1 MNDFYELK
9 DNLNKIEEKIK
20 VSFENKGLLLLSFV
34 HRSFINENKKI
45 INEHNER
52 LEFLGDVAL
61 NLVVSTYLYNKLGL
75 TAEGKL
81 SHIRSNLVDG
91 ASCAR
96 YYKILE
102 LDPHVLL
109 SKGEKEAHRGKTTIF
124 ADAFEALI
132 GAIYLDRGFLIC
144 SHFIIDHFSKIFEK
158 MCSSPEIDYKGK
170 LQEYSQKKYHTPPE
184 YRVLKE
190 KGPEH
195 QKTFDIV
202 VIIDGKEMGYGSA
215 SSKKLAEIKAAENA
229 YNTLNLKSFDGRNG

>member
-20 VSFENKGLLLLSFV
+20 ISFENKDLLLLSFV

-52 LEFLGDVAL
+52 LEFLGDAAL
-61 NLVVSTYLYNKLGL
+61 NLVVSTYLYNKLSS

-91 ASCAR
+91 ASCAK

-102 LDPHVLL
+102 LDSHVLL
-109 SKGEKEAHRGKTTIF
+109 SKGEKEAKRGKTTIF

-132 GAIYLDRGFLIC
+132 GAIYLDKGFLVC
-144 SHFIIDHFSKIFEK
+144 SNFIIDNFSKIFEK

-170 LQEYSQKKYHTPPE
+170 LQEYSQKKHQTPPE
-184 YRVLKE
+184 YRVVKE

-202 VIIDGKEMGYGSA
+202 VIINDKEIAYGSG
-215 SSKKLAEIKAAENA
+215 SSKKLAEIEAAENA
-229 YNTLNLKSFDGRNG
+229 YNTLNLKSFEDNNG